1 MFAARILILIP
12 HPDDEVVGCCA
23 AILRARSQGARV
35 FGLYLSDG
43 LPAREE
49 LWPWARNARAE
60 REALRWREAAEARD
74 LLGLEEAGRQH
85 LPSRRLRLHLT
96 EAAAHVDRALETSG
110 ADIMWVP
117 AFEGAHQDHDAANAL
132 AATFAARVPVWEF
145 AEYNNAGGR
154 TQSQRFP
161 DARGGEQTIALTDDE
176 VAVKRRALA
185 LYASEH
191 GNLRHIAAARE
202 AFRPLP
208 DHDYGRPP
216 HPGTAFFAR
225 YRWVPFHPRVDR
237 TDPAAVY
244 RGLGAFARAHGAQ
257 TRALP

>member
-49 LWPWARNARAE
+49 LWPWARDARAA
-60 REALRWREAAEARD
+60 REARRWREAAEARD

-96 EAAAHVDRALETSG
+96 EAVAHVDRALETSG

-145 AEYNNAGGR
+145 AEYNRRGGRLRANDFGDAAGGER
-154 TQSQRFP
+154 VL
-161 DARGGEQTIALTDDE
+161 ALSPE
-176 VAVKRRALA
+176 ECAVKRTLLA
-185 LYASEH
+185 IYASEA
-191 GNLRHIAAARE
+191 GNLRHLQACRQE
-202 AFRPLP
+202 TFRPLP
-208 DHDYGRPP
+208 AHDYSGPP
-216 HPGTAFFAR
+216 HPGKLFYQRFQ
-225 YRWVPFHPRVDR
+225 WVPRHPRI
-237 TDPAAVY
+237 DPTCPQAVIACLRAYAAS
-244 RGLGAFARAHGAQ
+244 GGG
-257 TRALP
+257 P

>member
-43 LPAREE
+43 LPPREQ
-49 LWPWARNARAE
+49 LWPWARAARGA
-60 REALRWREAAEARD
+60 REARRWREAAEARD

-96 EAAAHVDRALETSG
+96 QAAAKVGRALETSG
-110 ADIMWVP
+110 ADIMWTP

-145 AEYNNAGGR
+145 AEYNNADRR

-161 DARGGEQTIALTDDE
+161 DTRGGEQTLALTEDE

-185 LYASEH
+185 LYASEQ

-208 DHDYGRPP
+208 KHDYGLPP
-216 HPGTAFFAR
+216 HPGTPFFAR
-225 YRWVPFHPRVDR
+225 YRWVPFHPRVDH
-237 TDPAAVY
+237 TDPAVVY
-244 RGLGAFARAHGAQ
+244 GGLGAFARAHGA
-257 TRALP
+257 